1 MIAFWAA
8 TGAGKREGRG
18 IPRAVA
24 RQRRIAGEGK
34 KKKLRT
40 LFLTALSGLDFLFTA
55 ISKVCFIVEPFS
67 FYWYIVHWVAAATV
81 VCTAL
86 NMILCQMARI

>member
-1 MIAFWAA
+1 LIALCAA
-8 TGAGKREGRG
+8 TGAGKRKGRS
-18 IPRAVA
+18 IPRAEA
-24 RQRRIAGEGK
+24 RQRRIAREGK
-34 KKKLRT
+34 KNIET